1 MNCTRKSG
9 QWEFKLFNRKK
20 EAQKMA
26 KRQIQFTQEQI
37 EILLKNPYVE
47 SINSNTIKFT
57 SEFKELALKKDS
69 EGITASQIF
78 KDAGFD
84 LKVLGKNIPTTCLG
98 NWRYKA
104 RHSNKNNNKYL
115 ASEVKK
121 NKALKSI
128 LEENKYLKAENEFL
142 KKLQA
147 LQELAE

>member
-9 QWEFKLFNRKK
+9 QWKFKLFNRKK
-20 EAQKMA
+20 EVQKMA

-37 EILLKNPYVE
+37 EILLKNPNVE
-47 SINSNTIKFT
+47 SISSNTIRFT
-57 SEFKELALKKDS
+57 SEFKELAMQKDK
-69 EGITASQIF
+69 EGIPALQIF

-84 LKVLGKNIPTTCLG
+84 LDILGKETPKTSIR
-98 NWRYKA
+98 NWRNREKTLNK
-104 RHSNKNNNKYL
+104 SNTKYL
-115 ASEVKK
+115 AKEVKK

-128 LEENKYLKAENEFL
+128 LEENRYLKAENEFL